1 MAIFWPNKL
10 KCLAYVWPIVW
21 PIVWP
26 NILYKCLVI
35 VWPMFG
41 PNIEL
46 FGHVWSS
53 VYKSKYGSKCYF
65 SHKYEKKA
73 EKIEGEDKEA
83 IK

>member
-1 MAIFWPNKL
+1 MFGL
-10 KCLAYVWPIVW
+10 SFSQTKCLA
-21 PIVWP
+21 IVWP
-26 NILYKCLVI
+26 NNDQTNFCLGNF
-35 VWPMFG
+35 WPM
-41 PNIEL
+41 

-53 VYKSKYGSKCYF
+53 VYNSKYGSKCYF